1 MSLAL
6 DTSHRMRAQTPP
18 PTPKPT
24 STPTPTPTPTQAANP
39 AKPPVDPV
47 EPARQAVVKRLD
59 QNGWFNDTT
68 HDELREINSEVH
80 KLAPSDRNALVSKLS
95 DDELKTW
102 AGEVGSHGVLGTGG
116 LERDERKA
124 LFDDLAKG
132 LDGQQLARV
141 SKAFNGEVEAK
152 ELGDA
157 IAAQSTPQARRE
169 FVQAMA
175 GRVES
180 DPQAA
185 VQVAKAI
192 GGLKG
197 HGAEVDAAL
206 GALSDSQLS
215 AVIKAAKQEW
225 SHTSVAPMGG
235 GSLTV
240 TYDVAPLTSML
251 DAVATGRNADAK
263 AKVFEYAAKELKAIS
278 ETNSG
283 LGIAVIKKGAEE
295 AITQSL
301 SGLVTSDTNGVM
313 RSLESNFREG
323 RGITTFS
330 EQMIRQGR
338 NGELKV
344 IIEQLRLGNDGK
356 GDPVKRFE
364 ATEGAGNERNAQT
377 LGYFVGSIY
386 SGVSAINRNID
397 KQAGMVKAIF
407 GASLSGGKDVAG
419 MWLSSGAKGAVG
431 VLVATAGAVGI
442 VATDQIAR
450 DMKAGNKDLRE
461 GLSELA
467 FPRDAQGRKYEGE
480 EAETAYDAAVSRVIT
495 ANSP

>member
-6 DTSHRMRAQTPP
+6 DTSHRVRAQTPP
-18 PTPKPT
+18 PTPNA
-24 STPTPTPTPTQAANP
+24 TPTPTPTATP

-68 HDELREINSEVH
+68 HDELREINGEVH
-80 KLAPSDRNALVSKLS
+80 KLAPSDRNALVSKLT
-95 DDELKTW
+95 DDELRTW

-116 LERDERKA
+116 LDRDERKA

-132 LDGQQLARV
+132 LDGGQLARV
-141 SKAFNGEVEAK
+141 SKAFNGEVESK

-206 GALSDSQLS
+206 GALSDSQLT

-225 SHTSVAPMGG
+225 SHTNVGPMGG

-263 AKVFEYAAKELKAIS
+263 AKVFEYAAKELKAIA
-278 ETNSG
+278 ETNNG
-283 LGIAVIKKGAEE
+283 LGMAVIKRGAEE
-295 AITQSL
+295 SITRSL
-301 SGLVTSDTNGVM
+301 SGLITSDTNGVM

-323 RGITTFS
+323 RGITTFT

-338 NGELKV
+338 NSELKV

-356 GDPVKRFE
+356 GDAVKRFE

-419 MWLSSGAKGAVG
+419 MWLSTGAKGAVG
-431 VLVATAGAVGI
+431 ALVATAGAVGI
-442 VATDQIAR
+442 LATDQIAR

-480 EAETAYDAAVSRVIT
+480 EAETAYDAAVSRVIN